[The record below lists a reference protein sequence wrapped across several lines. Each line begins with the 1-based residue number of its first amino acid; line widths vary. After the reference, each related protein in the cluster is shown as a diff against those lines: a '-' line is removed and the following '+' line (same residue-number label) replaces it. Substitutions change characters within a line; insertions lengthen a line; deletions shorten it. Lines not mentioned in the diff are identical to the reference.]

1 MPGNSAVTPGDVIAQ
16 AIAGRLSK
24 QALAGLLAP
33 DARRGFY
40 DGCSRIEQ
48 GYTSAC
54 RDLNDPCLDSGCA
67 MVGEAC
73 LQSIQRVGGDFD
85 KACGAEW
92 ATLFADAAN
101 RDPFWKATF
110 ASYEV

>member
-1 MPGNSAVTPGDVIAQ
+1 MPANTAVTPGDVIAH

-33 DARRGFY
+33 EARRVFY

-48 GYTSAC
+48 GYTSGC
-54 RDLNDPCLDSGCA
+54 RDMNDPCLDSGCA
-67 MVGEAC
+67 MAGEAC
-73 LQSIQRVGGDFD
+73 LQPIQRAGSEFD
-85 KACGAEW
+85 KACAAEW
-92 ATLFADAAN
+92 ATLFADDAN
-101 RDPFWKATF
+101 RDRFWKATF

>member
-1 MPGNSAVTPGDVIAQ
+1 MAGNAIVTSGVVMAH

-33 DARRGFY
+33 EARQIFY

-54 RDLNDPCLDSGCA
+54 RDSTDPCLDSGCA
-67 MVGEAC
+67 MVGEGC
-73 LQSIQRVGGDFD
+73 LQPIQRAGSDFD

-92 ATLFADAAN
+92 ATLFADDAN
-101 RDPFWKATF
+101 RDRFWKATF
-110 ASYEV
+110 ANYEV